1 MASSIEDL
9 SQKFDGFDAVMQRIL
24 DKVSGLDSWRVSA
37 DASMAELLLKAD
49 DNAARLQRLE
59 SAPPPRPPPP
69 PPPPSA
75 WMNPFDLNL
84 APGPSARPSASTG
97 ERPSGHRVEHGNRD
111 AGGGILGS
119 HPPHPVTGMAPT
131 SHLRTHEFVP
141 EVSAGSSRSSH
152 KPKLEFPKFD
162 GQQPRLWKDKCESY
176 FEVYEISDALK
187 PRFAA
192 LNFTGLAETWLHT
205 AELRGRFMSWEALHT
220 AVCARFDRD
229 QYHLHLKQLDN
240 LK

>member
-1 MASSIEDL
+1 
-9 SQKFDGFDAVMQRIL
+9 
-24 DKVSGLDSWRVSA
+24 
-37 DASMAELLLKAD
+37 
-49 DNAARLQRLE
+49 
-59 SAPPPRPPPP
+59 
-69 PPPPSA
+69 
-75 WMNPFDLNL
+75 
-84 APGPSARPSASTG
+84 
-97 ERPSGHRVEHGNRD
+97 
-111 AGGGILGS
+111 
-119 HPPHPVTGMAPT
+119 MAPT

-240 LK
+240 LKQTGSVSEYLCRFEQLTHSILLYNTAYDDTYLVTRFLGGLRDDIRAPIALHRPKDVATASSLALLQEEEVDSRIKLPNSRADSKDSGKSGSKVFSTMDKPRSQFKKDDTKKASQSCGG